1 MLLYNWKKVYN
12 VSKGDLKSCYL
23 IMEML
28 TKNITPT
35 NKYDSLYYFSGFDFK
50 GESFLVHPDVLFFN
64 AYKYSLRELGVYFS
78 LASMRPLSNYL
89 ATKET
94 TLDTLLLPEDE
105 IILQSIEDTR
115 LLSVDEEGNLH
126 FLYEEVPQEKTEWH

>member
-28 TKNITPT
+28 TKKTTPT
-35 NKYDSLYYFSGFDFK
+35 NKYDPLYYFSGFNFK

-64 AYKYSLRELGVYFS
+64 AYKYSLRELGVYMS
-78 LASMRPLSNYL
+78 LASMRPLSDYL
-89 ATKET
+89 ATGNT

-105 IILQSIEDTR
+105 IIQQSIENTR
-115 LLSVDEEGNLH
+115 LLDTDEEGNLH
-126 FLYEEVPQEKTEWH
+126 FLYEEVPQEKSQWH